1 MKKVLA
7 IVFLACLLCCAQA
20 QAASVNKVAAVVNGQ
35 LITMYDLQ
43 SYAFPEMLRMH
54 LNPNNPAQRKQCD
67 QILRTALDQMIMDI
81 LFEGEAK
88 RLKMDISDSD
98 VDQEITRMYKSRR
111 MTKQQFEQA
120 LAQQNIRLADFRK
133 GIRKR
138 MLRQKI
144 MGSQVGR
151 RVVVTPEEI
160 KAYYEAHKD
169 SMYDR
174 RGLHMAIIA
183 YHPKSPFREIARKV
197 RSGEMPWLEASV
209 KYSVFPK
216 HEKGGDIGPVIWDK
230 LNDDMRARLEKMKPG
245 EVSDLF
251 PVARHPQAGQIYGQV
266 RLFRP
271 NGDQTNRIM
280 TLQEATPMIDAIL
293 RDPKAQSRLGDY
305 AEELKRKAVIDIRI

>member
-169 SMYDR
+169 TMYDR
-174 RGLHMAIIA
+174 KGLHMAVIA
-183 YHPKSPFREIARKV
+183 YNPKAPYREIARTV

-209 KYSVFPK
+209 KYSVYPK
-216 HEKGGDIGPVIWDK
+216 HEKGGDTGPVIWDK

-271 NGDQTNRIM
+271 SGDQTNRIM

-293 RDPKAQSRLGDY
+293 RDPKAQSRLGSY